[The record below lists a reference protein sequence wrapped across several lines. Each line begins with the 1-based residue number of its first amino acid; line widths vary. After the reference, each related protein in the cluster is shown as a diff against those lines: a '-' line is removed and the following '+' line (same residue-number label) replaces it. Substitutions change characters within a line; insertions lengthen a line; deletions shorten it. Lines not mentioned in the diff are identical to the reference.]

1 LLTNAGGT
9 GVLAEDPEGVKRGDT
24 AIEWGSDA
32 MAELLSRLGLRY
44 IALVPGS
51 SYRGLHDSLVNYGG
65 NRDPRMLVCLH
76 EEHAV
81 AIAHGYAKVTGRPMA
96 VALHAN
102 VGLMHAVM
110 AVYNAYCDRVPMLVV
125 GATGP
130 VDAARRRPWID
141 WIHTSADQ
149 GALIRQFCKWDDQPA
164 SVEAAL
170 DSLALAYSVTVQAP
184 SAPVYVCL
192 DVSLQERPLP
202 APPVMPDTRRDSS
215 PRSHGPDAEAVRTT
229 LELLG
234 RSRRPLFLLGRLRGG
249 KRDWD
254 RRVALAERYGAL
266 VISDLKNGAVFPTRH
281 PLHQNPPGIFLPA
294 SSAALIGAAD
304 LILSLDWVDLGGTI
318 TAAAGH
324 GHPASARIISV
335 TTDSAL
341 RNGWS
346 KDSFGL
352 QPADLSVPA
361 DPDLLVRALLESGE
375 AAEPAEWPAAP
386 APLTPLAPPTQP
398 APSAQPRPDVTA
410 DSGILMR
417 DLAGALRGALAGSPA
432 CLVRV
437 PLGWDGADLEV
448 DHPLDFLGMDGG
460 AGIGSGPG
468 MAVGAALAL
477 EGSGRLPVA
486 VLGDGDFLMGGT
498 AVWTA
503 AHYRLPLLIVVA
515 NNSSFHN
522 DVVHA
527 QRMAAQRGRPARN
540 SWIGQAISDPDPDL
554 PAMARSL
561 GWRAAGQVRERA
573 ELPAA
578 LAAAAAAARSGQC
591 VLVDV
596 RVQTLGSA
604 GGHHAEPGP
613 GGRRTRRRAVRSHPG
628 RDQPRDEHRHRA
640 HSTVRRARCRGR
652 RGRRETGRT
661 RVAVHRPADA
671 RRRGARLRRCRG
683 RTRCG
688 TRPARLAG
696 QRQPAARDAQRHRA
710 RHRPDQVPGRPGARG
725 ARPDHAG
732 NPRPASLHGA

>member
-1 LLTNAGGT
+1 
-9 GVLAEDPEGVKRGDT
+9 VRAEDPEAVERGDA

-32 MAELLSRLGLRY
+32 LAELLSRLDLPY

-65 NRDPRMLVCLH
+65 NRDPQMLICLH

-96 VALHAN
+96 AAIHSN
-102 VGLMHAVM
+102 VGLMHASM
-110 AVYNAYCDRVPMLVV
+110 AIYNAYCDRVPMLII

-149 GALIRQFCKWDDQPA
+149 GALIRPYSKWDDQPA

-170 DSLALAYSVTVQAP
+170 ESLALADSVTRQAP

-192 DVSLQERPLP
+192 DVSLQEQPLP
-202 APPVMPDTRRDSS
+202 APPAIPDVRRDRS
-215 PRSHGPDAEAVRTT
+215 PRSHGPDAAAVRAT

-234 RSRRPLFLLGRLRGG
+234 QARRPLFLLGRLSRDE
-249 KRDWD
+249 RDWD

-266 VISDLKNGAVFPTRH
+266 VISDLKNGAVFPTGH
-281 PLHQNPPGIFLPA
+281 PLHRHPPGIFLPA
-294 SSAALIGAAD
+294 ASAGLIGAAD
-304 LILSLDWVDLGGTI
+304 VILSLDWTDLAGTLS
-318 TAAAGH
+318 AAAGH
-324 GHPASARIISV
+324 GHPAEARIISC
-335 TTDSAL
+335 TTDSVL

-346 KDSFGL
+346 KDSFGRE
-352 QPADLSVPA
+352 PVDLTVPA

-375 AAEPAEWPAAP
+375 PMKPNEWAAPGPVTSPAAGGGGP
-386 APLTPLAPPTQP
+386 
-398 APSAQPRPDVTA
+398 
-410 DSGILMR
+410 GIFMH
-417 DLAGALRGALAGSPA
+417 DLAAALRDALADAPA

-437 PLGWDGADLEV
+437 PLGWDGADLEAS
-448 DHPLDFLGMDGG
+448 HPLDFLGMDGG

-515 NNSSFHN
+515 NNAFFYN
-522 DVVHA
+522 DVVH
-527 QRMAAQRGRPARN
+527 QERIAAQRRRPARN
-540 SWIGQAISDPDPDL
+540 SWIGQAITDPDPDL
-554 PAMARSL
+554 PALARSL
-561 GWRAAGQVRERA
+561 GFQAADQVRDRAA
-573 ELPAA
+573 LPAA

-596 RVQTLGSA
+596 RV
-604 GGHHAEPGP
+604 
-613 GGRRTRRRAVRSHPG
+613 
-628 RDQPRDEHRHRA
+628 
-640 HSTVRRARCRGR
+640 
-652 RGRRETGRT
+652 
-661 RVAVHRPADA
+661 
-671 RRRGARLRRCRG
+671 
-683 RTRCG
+683 
-688 TRPARLAG
+688 
-696 QRQPAARDAQRHRA
+696 
-710 RHRPDQVPGRPGARG
+710 RPDAYAAMGG
-725 ARPDHAG
+725 
-732 NPRPASLHGA
+732 